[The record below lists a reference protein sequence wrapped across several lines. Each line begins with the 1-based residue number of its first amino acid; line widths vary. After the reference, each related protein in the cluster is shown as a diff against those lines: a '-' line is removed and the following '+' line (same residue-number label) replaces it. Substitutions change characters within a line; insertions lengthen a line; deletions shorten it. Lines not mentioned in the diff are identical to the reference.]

1 MRITP
6 AILSDMKCY
15 PPMYKSEL
23 QRASG
28 ASVDDFKK
36 FLRDPVHRAA
46 LAALG
51 NKPTCHKLNPKGVQ
65 YVVENYNI
73 DL

>member
-1 MRITP
+1 M
-6 AILSDMKCY
+6 CY

-36 FLRDPVHRAA
+36 FLRDPLHRKE
-46 LAALG
+46 LERLG
-51 NKPTCHKLNPKGVQ
+51 NKPTAHKLNPKGVE
-65 YVVENYNI
+65 YVVENYGI
-73 DL
+73 DLAIKPKP

>member
-1 MRITP
+1 
-6 AILSDMKCY
+6 
-15 PPMYKSEL
+15 MYKSEL

-36 FLRDPVHRAA
+36 FLRDPVHRAE

>member
-1 MRITP
+1 
-6 AILSDMKCY
+6 
-15 PPMYKSEL
+15 MYKSEL

-36 FLRDPVHRAA
+36 FLRDPVHRAE
-46 LAALG
+46 LSALG
-51 NKPTCHKLNPKGVQ
+51 NKPTAHKLNPKGVA
-65 YVVENYNI
+65 YVVEAYNI